1 MTVYNDAL
9 YHWGIKGMKWG
20 VRRYQN
26 QDGTLTTEGRKRYT
40 DDASTGEE
48 KEKSRKVSGMSPRQK
63 RVLKVGAA
71 VAVAA
76 LATYGGY
83 RLAQSEELKSFA
95 ATGKQKIT
103 DFVKEATKEYNSMRN
118 ATTKV
123 EAHSDYVRAH
133 EKKSV
138 RVLSDDELNAK
149 INRLQKEKQYESLT
163 ARPDK
168 MKQLIATAG
177 TTASA
182 LGTVSTLYNNYNS
195 VAKIGK
201 NIINSDKIRNRMP
214 RKKVHSK

>member
-1 MTVYNDAL
+1 MNVYNDEL

-26 QDGTLTTEGRKRYT
+26 KDGTLTTEGRKRYT
-40 DDASTGEE
+40 DDVSTGE
-48 KEKSRKVSGMSPRQK
+48 KREKSQKVSGLSPRQK
-63 RVLKVGAA
+63 RVLKIGAA

-83 RLAQSEELKSFA
+83 RLAQSEELKSFVT
-95 ATGKQKIT
+95 TGKQKVT

-118 ATTKV
+118 TTTKI
-123 EAHSDYVRAH
+123 EPHSDYIRAH

-163 ARPDK
+163 AQPDK

-201 NIINSDKIRNRMP
+201 NIINSDKIRNRMSH
-214 RKKVHSK
+214 KKLHSE